1 MAAQKLELAQALL
14 RKSVAKGLILRESA
28 PDIKIALGKNEDP
41 CSTLACERARTDGG
55 RHVMSQ
61 NSQQTLKASL
71 VKHPVGGPD
80 AKNPLFDDP
89 APKAPLPP
97 HPPPPHLT
105 PKQTAHQTFEQRFKE
120 LSGKGDSSPPTPHP
134 PLGSPPHGRRGGGHR
149 ESGEARERARRRLH
163 RMHAASPG
171 HGRAGGG
178 GPHGGERDTGSSE
191 QRVAA
196 AHEHLAA
203 KARHGQGLAAQ
214 AHQRHHAFHFPAY
227 MVKNSADQQGVCV
240 LMGAHVCSYVFMC
253 VNVCSCVFMCF
264 HVFSCLLICLH
275 VCSCVLLYT
284 LRLSVQ
290 VRAMRGRD
298 NVYGQGGRNGL
309 HAMATRAGVYYVCA
323 WVLQGVLMG
332 PNGEPRMKK
341 IGDVVSSHWLPKA

>member
-55 RHVMSQ
+55 RHAMSQ
-61 NSQQTLKASL
+61 NAQQTLKASL

-80 AKNPLFDDP
+80 AKNPLFHDP

-105 PKQTAHQTFEQRFKE
+105 PKKTAHQTFEQRFKE
-120 LSGKGDSSPPTPHP
+120 LAGKGDSSPPAPHP
-134 PLGSPPHGRRGGGHR
+134 PLGSPPHGRGGGGRR
-149 ESGEARERARRRLH
+149 ESGEARERARRRLQ

-171 HGRAGGG
+171 HGRARGG
-178 GPHGGERDTGSSE
+178 GPHGGERDTEGSE

-214 AHQRHHAFHFPAY
+214 AHHRHHSFHFPAY
-227 MVKNSADQQGVCV
+227 MVKNSADEQGVC
-240 LMGAHVCSYVFMC
+240 LFM
-253 VNVCSCVFMCF
+253 SF
-264 HVFSCLLICLH
+264 HVFSCVLICLH

-284 LRLSVQ
+284 LRLSLQ
-290 VRAMRGRD
+290 VRALRGRGH
-298 NVYGQGGRNGL
+298 VYRQGGRNGL
-309 HAMATRAGVYYVCA
+309 HEMATRAGVYYVCA

-341 IGDVVSSHWLPKA
+341 IGDLVCSH